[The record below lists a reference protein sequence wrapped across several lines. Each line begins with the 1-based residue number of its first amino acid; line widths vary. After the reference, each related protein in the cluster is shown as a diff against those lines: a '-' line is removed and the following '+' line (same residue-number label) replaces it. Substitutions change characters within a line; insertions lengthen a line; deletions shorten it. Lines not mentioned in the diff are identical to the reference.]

1 MNDAKS
7 DSLPRIAG
15 YDINRRLGRGG
26 MADVYLAEQS
36 SLARPVAI
44 KVLAVERI
52 PTDARDPQGRTPA
65 EDAEDM
71 VTRFER
77 EARTIA
83 RLDHPHIVSIF
94 DVGRTEDSR
103 LYYVMPYLPNGDL
116 STRDLREDDAAIVAV
131 VRALC
136 RALGYAHTLGVVH
149 RDVKPENVLFD
160 KLDRPLLADFGIAL
174 ATHQSARV
182 TREGST
188 MGSSGYMSPEQ
199 ARGLT
204 IDGRADLY
212 SLGVVAYEMLSG
224 ELPFRGPDALAVA
237 LAHLEQPVPR
247 LRSAQ
252 RHWQE
257 FIDRAMAKSP
267 NERFQTAAQME
278 AALDAIAAQ
287 LGSAPAPTYA
297 TKMMPTLDA
306 PPRVKRPYA
315 AIVAAVVLGL
325 GGAGLV
331 GYGLTRLRH
340 NDETVATPAPE
351 PSATAQTSATTAIL
365 PAAAESR
372 STSTQVAPSEA
383 APGADAAEPSAAV
396 ASEAPPAADAAGPSA
411 APPGAKPPPAA
422 RRVKADAPKPAPP
435 PAPRL
440 ADLAPGT
447 RLRDRGGPEL
457 AFVAAL
463 FSRGGQQEDIG
474 HPFALA
480 RYEVTRGEY
489 AEFAG
494 ETGRAA
500 TKCREPHS
508 PLSALRKL
516 NWREPGFDQND
527 LHPVVCVSWADANAY
542 AQWLSARTHA
552 PYRLP
557 SRAEWLHATLWSTAT
572 PGICAQGNLADDKRA
587 LSRRGETTACS
598 DGFAFTA
605 PVGQFKPNQIG
616 IHDLVGNVSEWMRDC
631 KSARAG
637 KSDDNACSE
646 RLFSGTSWR
655 ESATDQRIDFVDDAG
670 VDVGYTTIGI
680 RVLREFDGDK
690 IPPIVK

>member
-7 DSLPRIAG
+7 DPPPQIAG
-15 YDINRRLGRGG
+15 YDISRRLGRGG
-26 MADVYLAEQS
+26 MADVYLAMQT
-36 SLARPVAI
+36 SLSRPVAI
-44 KVLAVERI
+44 KVLAFER
-52 PTDARDPQGRTPA
+52 TSAETSDAQGRPQG
-65 EDAEDM
+65 EDFEETVA
-71 VTRFER
+71 RFER

-94 DVGRTEDSR
+94 DVGRTDDGR

-116 STRDLREDDAAIVAV
+116 STRDLREDEVAIVAI

-199 ARGLT
+199 ARGHA

-212 SLGVVAYEMLSG
+212 SLGVVTYEMLCG
-224 ELPFRGPDALAVA
+224 DLPFHGPDALAVA
-237 LAHLEQPVPR
+237 LAHVEQPVPR
-247 LRSAQ
+247 LRSAR

-267 NERFQTAAQME
+267 AERFQTAAQME
-278 AALDAIAAQ
+278 AALDTIAAQ
-287 LGSAPAPTYA
+287 LGDAPAAAYA
-297 TKMMPTLDA
+297 TKPMAAVNA
-306 PPRVKRPYA
+306 PQRETRAYA
-315 AIVAAVVLGL
+315 GIVAAVVLSL
-325 GGAGLV
+325 GGAVLI
-331 GYGLTRLRH
+331 GYGLTRLRQTQ
-340 NDETVATPAPE
+340 ETGANLEPAVP
-351 PSATAQTSATTAIL
+351 ATAQVGTGAPIL
-365 PAAAESR
+365 PATAESPAA
-372 STSTQVAPSEA
+372 TDATESEQ
-383 APGADAAEPSAAV
+383 
-396 ASEAPPAADAAGPSA
+396 PARADAAGASAQPATVPQAPAPASA
-411 APPGAKPPPAA
+411 ADNAGAAKPE
-422 RRVKADAPKPAPP
+422 PP

-440 ADLAPGT
+440 GDLAPGT

-457 AFVAAL
+457 AFVPAL
-463 FSRGGQQEDIG
+463 FSRGGQRQDIG

-489 AEFAG
+489 AAFARA
-494 ETGRAA
+494 TGRDAA
-500 TKCREPHS
+500 KCREPRS
-508 PLSALRKL
+508 PLSVLRKL
-516 NWREPGFDQND
+516 SWREPGFDQND
-527 LHPVVCVSWADANAY
+527 SHPAVCVSWADANAY
-542 AQWLSARTHA
+542 VQWLGTRLHA
-552 PYRLP
+552 HYRLP
-557 SRAEWLHATLWSTAT
+557 SRAEWLHAARWNAAS
-572 PGICAQGNLADDKRA
+572 PGICAQGDLADDKRA
-587 LSRRGETTACS
+587 LFGRGQATGCS

-631 KSARAG
+631 KSAARTG
-637 KSDDNACSE
+637 KNDDGACPE
-646 RLFSGTSWR
+646 RLFSGSSWR
-655 ESATDQRIDFVDDAG
+655 DSATDQRLDVVDDAG
-670 VDVGYTTIGI
+670 VDVGYTTIGF

>member
-7 DSLPRIAG
+7 DPLPHIAG
-15 YDINRRLGRGG
+15 YDISRRLGRGG
-26 MADVYLAEQS
+26 MADVYLAMQA
-36 SLARPVAI
+36 SLSRPVAI
-44 KVLAVERI
+44 KVLAVER
-52 PTDARDPQGRTPA
+52 TLA
-65 EDAEDM
+65 EAVDGQAGPPGEDFEET

-94 DVGRTEDSR
+94 DVGRTDDGR

-116 STRDLREDDAAIVAV
+116 STRDLREDEAAIVAV

-199 ARGLT
+199 ARGHT

-212 SLGVVAYEMLSG
+212 SLGVVTYEMLSG
-224 ELPFRGPDALAVA
+224 DLPFHGPDALAVA
-237 LAHLEQPVPR
+237 LAHVEQPVPR
-247 LRSAQ
+247 LRSAR

-267 NERFQTAAQME
+267 AERFQTAAQME
-278 AALDAIAAQ
+278 AALDGIAAQ
-287 LGSAPAPTYA
+287 LGAAPAAAYA
-297 TKMMPTLDA
+297 TKPMSALNA
-306 PPRVKRPYA
+306 PQRDTR
-315 AIVAAVVLGL
+315 AIAGMVAAVVLGL
-325 GGAGLV
+325 GGAALI

-340 NDETVATPAPE
+340 AHETSAAVAPDPSVAT
-351 PSATAQTSATTAIL
+351 QTGAAATTL
-365 PAAAESR
+365 PAAAETA
-372 STSTQVAPSEA
+372 STNVDT
-383 APGADAAEPSAAV
+383 
-396 ASEAPPAADAAGPSA
+396 AAGEEPAKAASA
-411 APPGAKPPPAA
+411 ETSAQQASAPRPVADG
-422 RRVKADAPKPAPP
+422 ADAPKPEPP
-435 PAPRL
+435 AAPRL

-447 RLRDRGGPEL
+447 RLRDRGGPDL
-457 AFVAAL
+457 AFVPAL
-463 FSRGGQQEDIG
+463 FSRSGQREDIG
-474 HPFALA
+474 HSFALA

-489 AEFAG
+489 AAFARA
-494 ETGRAA
+494 TGRDAA
-500 TKCREPHS
+500 KCREPRS
-508 PLSALRKL
+508 PLSVLRKL
-516 NWREPGFDQND
+516 SWREPGFDQND
-527 LHPVVCVSWADANAY
+527 SHPAVCVSWADANAY
-542 AQWLSARTHA
+542 AQWLGARMHA
-552 PYRLP
+552 RYRLP
-557 SRAEWLHATLWSTAT
+557 SRAEWLHATRWNAANL
-572 PGICAQGNLADDKRA
+572 GICAQGDLADDKRA
-587 LSRRGETTACS
+587 VFSRGPATGCS

-631 KSARAG
+631 KSAARTG
-637 KSDDNACSE
+637 KNDDGACSE
-646 RLFSGTSWR
+646 RLFSGSSWR
-655 ESATDQRIDFVDDAG
+655 DSATDQRIDFVDDAG
-670 VDVGYTTIGI
+670 VDVGYTTIGF

>member
-1 MNDAKS
+1 MVMNDAKS
-7 DSLPRIAG
+7 DPLPHISG

-26 MADVYLAEQS
+26 MADVYLAMQA
-36 SLARPVAI
+36 SLSRPVAI
-44 KVLAVERI
+44 KVLALERM
-52 PTDARDPQGRTPA
+52 PTYAWDAQGRTPA

-71 VTRFER
+71 VKRFER

-94 DVGRTEDSR
+94 DVGRTDDGR

-116 STRDLREDDAAIVAV
+116 STRDLREDEVAIVAV

-174 ATHQSARV
+174 AAHQSARV

-224 ELPFRGPDALAVA
+224 DLPFHGPDALAVA

-247 LRSAQ
+247 LRSAR

-267 NERFQTAAQME
+267 AERFQTAAQME

-287 LGSAPAPTYA
+287 LGNAPAATYA
-297 TKMMPTLDA
+297 TKPMSALIA
-306 PPRVKRPYA
+306 PQRDKSPNAV
-315 AIVAAVVLGL
+315 IVAVVVLGL
-325 GGAGLV
+325 AGAGLI

-340 NDETVATPAPE
+340 SDETAAAVAPE
-351 PSATAQTSATTAIL
+351 PSATTQPATTAAIVSATTESPPVSAN
-365 PAAAESR
+365 AA
-372 STSTQVAPSEA
+372 
-383 APGADAAEPSAAV
+383 
-396 ASEAPPAADAAGPSA
+396 ASEASPATAAQPPAEQAGTQPEPAPLAAQVPEPVAADAPKPA
-411 APPGAKPPPAA
+411 AKPT
-422 RRVKADAPKPAPP
+422 PKPAPP

-447 RLRDRGGPEL
+447 RLRERGGPEL
-457 AFVAAL
+457 AFVSAL

-480 RYEVTRGEY
+480 LYEVTRGEY
-489 AEFAG
+489 AAFAS
-494 ETGRAA
+494 ETGRDA

-508 PLSALRKL
+508 PLSVLRKL
-516 NWREPGFDQND
+516 SWREPGFDQND
-527 LHPVVCVSWADANAY
+527 SHPVVCVSWADANAY
-542 AQWLSARTHA
+542 AQWLGARMHA
-552 PYRLP
+552 RYRLP
-557 SRAEWLHATLWSTAT
+557 SRAEWLHATRWNAAS
-572 PGICAQGNLADDKRA
+572 PGICAPGNVADDKRA
-587 LSRRGETTACS
+587 VFGRSQASACS
-598 DGFAFTA
+598 DGFAYTA

-631 KSARAG
+631 KSAARTG
-637 KSDDNACSE
+637 KSDDSACSE
-646 RLFSGTSWR
+646 RLFSGSSWR
-655 ESATDQRIDFVDDAG
+655 DSATDQRIDFVDDAG
-670 VDVGYTTIGI
+670 VDVGYTTIGF

>member
-7 DSLPRIAG
+7 DPPPHIDG
-15 YDINRRLGRGG
+15 YDISRRLGRGG
-26 MADVYLAEQS
+26 MADVYLAMQT
-36 SLARPVAI
+36 SLSRPVAI
-44 KVLAVERI
+44 KVLAVER
-52 PTDARDPQGRTPA
+52 TSAETTGAQGRPQG
-65 EDAEDM
+65 EDLEEM
-71 VTRFER
+71 VARFER

-94 DVGRTEDSR
+94 DVGRTDDGR

-116 STRDLREDDAAIVAV
+116 STRDLREDEVAIIAV

-199 ARGLT
+199 ARGHA

-212 SLGVVAYEMLSG
+212 SLGVVTYEMLCG
-224 ELPFRGPDALAVA
+224 DLPFHGPDALSVA
-237 LAHLEQPVPR
+237 LAHVEQPVPR
-247 LRSAQ
+247 LRSAR

-267 NERFQTAAQME
+267 SERFQTAAQME
-278 AALDAIAAQ
+278 AALDALATQ
-287 LGSAPAPTYA
+287 LGDAPAAAYA
-297 TKMMPTLDA
+297 TKLMAAVNA
-306 PPRVKRPYA
+306 PQRETRAYA
-315 AIVAAVVLGL
+315 GIIAGVVLGL
-325 GGAGLV
+325 GGAVLI

-340 NDETVATPAPE
+340 TQETAAALGPAASVTSQVATGATVLP
-351 PSATAQTSATTAIL
+351 ATAETPAASDAAASEQPGRTDAAEAATQ
-365 PAAAESR
+365 PAAAPQAS
-372 STSTQVAPSEA
+372 APAQA
-383 APGADAAEPSAAV
+383 ADTAGAAKPE
-396 ASEAPPAADAAGPSA
+396 PPA
-411 APPGAKPPPAA
+411 
-422 RRVKADAPKPAPP
+422 V
-435 PAPRL
+435 PRL
-440 ADLAPGT
+440 GDLAPGT

-457 AFVAAL
+457 AFVPAL
-463 FSRGGQQEDIG
+463 FSRSGQREDIG

-489 AEFAG
+489 AAFARA
-494 ETGRAA
+494 TGRDAA
-500 TKCREPHS
+500 KCREPHS
-508 PLSALRKL
+508 PLSVLRKL
-516 NWREPGFDQND
+516 SWREPGFDQND
-527 LHPVVCVSWADANAY
+527 SHPVVCVSWADANAY
-542 AQWLSARTHA
+542 AQWLGARMHA
-552 PYRLP
+552 RYRFP
-557 SRAEWLHATLWSTAT
+557 SRAEWLHATRWSAAS
-572 PGICAQGNLADDKRA
+572 PGICAQGNLADDKRTPF
-587 LSRRGETTACS
+587 RRPETTACS

-616 IHDLVGNVSEWMRDC
+616 IYDLVGNVSEWMRDC
-631 KSARAG
+631 KSAARTG
-637 KSDDNACSE
+637 KNDDGACPE
-646 RLFSGTSWR
+646 RLFSGSSWR
-655 ESATDQRIDFVDDAG
+655 DSATDQRVDVVDDAG
-670 VDVGYTTIGI
+670 VDVGYTTIGF

>member
-52 PTDARDPQGRTPA
+52 PTDARDPLGRTPA

-94 DVGRTEDSR
+94 DVGRTADGR

-116 STRDLREDDAAIVAV
+116 STRDLREDEAAIVAI

-174 ATHQSARV
+174 ATQQSARV

-224 ELPFRGPDALAVA
+224 ALPFHGPDALAVA

-306 PPRVKRPYA
+306 PPRAKRPYA

-325 GGAGLV
+325 GGAALV

-340 NDETVATPAPE
+340 GDETVAAPALE
-351 PSATAQTSATTAIL
+351 PSATPQSSATAAIL
-365 PAAAESR
+365 PAAAETPPA
-372 STSTQVAPSEA
+372 STETAASATPPGDGDAVAPDA
-383 APGADAAEPSAAV
+383 APAIPQPPRAPAPRPRKAE
-396 ASEAPPAADAAGPSA
+396 
-411 APPGAKPPPAA
+411 
-422 RRVKADAPKPAPP
+422 APKPAPP
-435 PAPRL
+435 AAPRL
-440 ADLAPGT
+440 ADLAAGT
-447 RLRDRGGPEL
+447 VLRDRGGPEL
-457 AFVAAL
+457 AFVPSL
-463 FSRGGQQEDIG
+463 FSRGGQREDIG
-474 HPFALA
+474 YPFALA

-489 AEFAG
+489 AAFALA
-494 ETGRAA
+494 TGRAA
-500 TKCREPHS
+500 SKCREPHS

-527 LHPVVCVSWADANAY
+527 SHPVVCVTWTDANAY
-542 AQWLSARTHA
+542 AQWLGAEMHA
-552 PYRLP
+552 SYRLP
-557 SRAEWLHATLWSTAT
+557 SRAEWLHATLWSTSS
-572 PGICAQGNLADDKRA
+572 PGACAQGNLAEDKRA
-587 LSRRGETTACS
+587 PFHRGETTACT

-680 RVLREFDGDK
+680 RLLREFDGDK

>member
-7 DSLPRIAG
+7 DPPPHIAG
-15 YDINRRLGRGG
+15 YDISRRLGRGG
-26 MADVYLAEQS
+26 MADVYLAMQA
-36 SLARPVAI
+36 SLSRPVAI

-52 PTDARDPQGRTPA
+52 PTSTGDAQGRTPA
-65 EDAEDM
+65 DDVEDM

-94 DVGRTEDSR
+94 DVGRTDDGR

-116 STRDLREDDAAIVAV
+116 STRDLREDEAAIVAV

-174 ATHQSARV
+174 AAQQSARV

-199 ARGLT
+199 ARGHA

-212 SLGVVAYEMLSG
+212 SLGVVAYEMLCG
-224 ELPFRGPDALAVA
+224 DLPFHGPDALAVA

-247 LRSAQ
+247 LRPAR

-267 NERFQTAAQME
+267 AERFQTAAQME
-278 AALDAIAAQ
+278 AALDVIAAQ
-287 LGSAPAPTYA
+287 LGDPPPAAYA
-297 TKMMPTLDA
+297 TKLMSAVNA
-306 PPRVKRPYA
+306 PQRETRAYTG
-315 AIVAAVVLGL
+315 IVAAVVLAL
-325 GGAGLV
+325 GGAVLI
-331 GYGLTRLRH
+331 GYGLTRLRQNH
-340 NDETVATPAPE
+340 DAAAGSAASAPAQAGTGATVSPATAETPAPTDAGASE
-351 PSATAQTSATTAIL
+351 L
-365 PAAAESR
+365 PAR
-372 STSTQVAPSEA
+372 
-383 APGADAAEPSAAV
+383 ADAA
-396 ASEAPPAADAAGPSA
+396 AGSPQPTTVPQAA
-411 APPGAKPPPAA
+411 APASAPDSAGATKPE
-422 RRVKADAPKPAPP
+422 PP

-447 RLRDRGGPEL
+447 RLRDRGGPDL
-457 AFVAAL
+457 AFVPAV
-463 FSRGGQQEDIG
+463 FSRGGQRQDIG
-474 HPFALA
+474 HAFALA

-489 AEFAG
+489 AAFARA
-494 ETGRAA
+494 TGRDAA
-500 TKCREPHS
+500 KCREPHS

-516 NWREPGFDQND
+516 SWREPGFDQND
-527 LHPVVCVSWADANAY
+527 SHPAVCVSWADANAY
-542 AQWLSARTHA
+542 TQWLGSRLHAR
-552 PYRLP
+552 YRLP
-557 SRAEWLHATLWSTAT
+557 SRAEWLHATRWNAAS
-572 PGICAQGNLADDKRA
+572 PGICAQGDLAEDKRA
-587 LSRRGETTACS
+587 LFGRGQTTGCS
-598 DGFAFTA
+598 DGFAYTA

-616 IHDLVGNVSEWMRDC
+616 IHDLIGNVSEWMRDC
-631 KSARAG
+631 KSAPRDARNG
-637 KSDDNACSE
+637 GDDACPE
-646 RLFSGTSWR
+646 RLFSGSSWR
-655 ESATDQRIDFVDDAG
+655 DSATDRRIDVVDDAG
-670 VDVGYTTIGI
+670 VDVGYTTIGF

>member
-7 DSLPRIAG
+7 DPPPHIDG
-15 YDINRRLGRGG
+15 YDISRRLGRGG
-26 MADVYLAEQS
+26 MADVYLAMQT
-36 SLARPVAI
+36 SLSRPVAI
-44 KVLAVERI
+44 KVLAVER
-52 PTDARDPQGRTPA
+52 TSAETTGAQGRPQG
-65 EDAEDM
+65 EDLEEM
-71 VTRFER
+71 VARFER

-94 DVGRTEDSR
+94 DVGRTDDGR

-116 STRDLREDDAAIVAV
+116 STRDLREDEVAIIAV

-199 ARGLT
+199 ARGHA

-212 SLGVVAYEMLSG
+212 SLGVVTYEMLCG
-224 ELPFRGPDALAVA
+224 DLPFHGPDALSVA
-237 LAHLEQPVPR
+237 LAHVEQPVPR
-247 LRSAQ
+247 LRSAR

-267 NERFQTAAQME
+267 SERFQTAAQME
-278 AALDAIAAQ
+278 AALDAIATQ
-287 LGSAPAPTYA
+287 LGDAPAAAYA
-297 TKMMPTLDA
+297 TKLMAAVNA
-306 PPRVKRPYA
+306 PQRETRAYA
-315 AIVAAVVLGL
+315 GIIAGVVLGL
-325 GGAGLV
+325 GGAVLI

-340 NDETVATPAPE
+340 TQETAAALGPAASVTSQVATGATVLP
-351 PSATAQTSATTAIL
+351 ATAETPAASDAGASEQPGRTDAAEAATQ
-365 PAAAESR
+365 PAAAPQAS
-372 STSTQVAPSEA
+372 APAQA
-383 APGADAAEPSAAV
+383 ADTAGAAKPE
-396 ASEAPPAADAAGPSA
+396 PPA
-411 APPGAKPPPAA
+411 
-422 RRVKADAPKPAPP
+422 V
-435 PAPRL
+435 PRL
-440 ADLAPGT
+440 GDLAPGT

-457 AFVAAL
+457 AFVPAL
-463 FSRGGQQEDIG
+463 FSRSGQREDIG

-489 AEFAG
+489 AAFARA
-494 ETGRAA
+494 TGRDAA
-500 TKCREPHS
+500 KCREPHS
-508 PLSALRKL
+508 PLSVLRKL
-516 NWREPGFDQND
+516 SWREPGFDQND
-527 LHPVVCVSWADANAY
+527 SHPVVCVSWADANAY
-542 AQWLSARTHA
+542 AQWLGARMHA
-552 PYRLP
+552 RYRFP
-557 SRAEWLHATLWSTAT
+557 SRAEWLHATRWSAAS
-572 PGICAQGNLADDKRA
+572 PGICAQGNLADDKRTPF
-587 LSRRGETTACS
+587 RRPETTACS

-616 IHDLVGNVSEWMRDC
+616 IYDLVGNVSEWMRDC
-631 KSARAG
+631 KSAARTG
-637 KSDDNACSE
+637 KNDDGACPE
-646 RLFSGTSWR
+646 RLFSGSSWR
-655 ESATDQRIDFVDDAG
+655 DSATDQRVDVVDDAG
-670 VDVGYTTIGI
+670 VDVGYTTIGF